1 MLKVKKKFVII
12 LERFTTK
19 LHHRQLGLCAEYSV
33 NN

>member
-19 LHHRQLGLCAEYSV
+19 LHHSQLGLCAE
-33 NN
+33 